1 MRLNAD
7 QNVGPEPLELEVTHI
22 VAKCMERQRLLADK
36 ILDTS
41 QDELFC
47 LAGFTYYQ
55 QIMEKAITAKG
66 EKMFKEMVPLQY
78 RDFAKVFSEEES
90 QWLPQHQPWDHAI
103 DLEPGVVQKWKIKS
117 YPMLPK
123 EQEEL
128 DKFLKEH
135 VEKGY
140 LMPSKLPMASP
151 VFFIKKKDGKLW
163 LVQC

>member
-90 QWLPQHQPWDHAI
+90 Q
-103 DLEPGVVQKWKIKS
+103 
-117 YPMLPK
+117 
-123 EQEEL
+123 
-128 DKFLKEH
+128 
-135 VEKGY
+135 
-140 LMPSKLPMASP
+140 
-151 VFFIKKKDGKLW
+151 
-163 LVQC
+163 